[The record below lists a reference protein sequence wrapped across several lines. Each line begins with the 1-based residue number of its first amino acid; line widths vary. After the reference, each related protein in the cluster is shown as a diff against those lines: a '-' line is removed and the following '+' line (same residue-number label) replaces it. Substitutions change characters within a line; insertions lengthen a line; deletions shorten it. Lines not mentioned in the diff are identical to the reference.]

1 MLTKKNLVLLS
12 IVSSFSLTSWAGVK
26 VSSLDLN
33 LTGPNGL
40 ISVGTEGR
48 SSELPDL
55 KISGKTI
62 EVTLNKAD
70 PFQTLNKK
78 SNGASLSASFSGEK
92 ALIKATLPY
101 ELKADSVNLA
111 WKNNRIEVSFP
122 RLKVSKSNSVSNVS
136 ADTTSI
142 ASNLNNT
149 NPTTQV
155 TKESLNE
162 AYLSNLME
170 ENKPKEEKTAV
181 VNKDE
186 VSIKQASVASVN
198 NTKTENS
205 SNTFSFAGYAVKFTI
220 FLALVLGL
228 FYGIVQLLK
237 KGVFSRGKLG
247 FLNNAQMIEVLS
259 TSFIAPKKSLMV
271 IRVHKQIFLVANS
284 EAGITLLS
292 EMKDTSGLIKEGE
305 KQITG
310 TNFDENI
317 TTAEFNNSDNFRIK
331 ENILE
336 SSPLP
341 PETRIEK
348 LVAAKDDIVKFSDE
362 LKKKAKKLRPI
373 ENRAN

>member
-1 MLTKKNLVLLS
+1 
-12 IVSSFSLTSWAGVK
+12 
-26 VSSLDLN
+26 
-33 LTGPNGL
+33 
-40 ISVGTEGR
+40 
-48 SSELPDL
+48 
-55 KISGKTI
+55 
-62 EVTLNKAD
+62 
-70 PFQTLNKK
+70 
-78 SNGASLSASFSGEK
+78 
-92 ALIKATLPY
+92 
-101 ELKADSVNLA
+101 
-111 WKNNRIEVSFP
+111 
-122 RLKVSKSNSVSNVS
+122 
-136 ADTTSI
+136 
-142 ASNLNNT
+142 
-149 NPTTQV
+149 
-155 TKESLNE
+155 
-162 AYLSNLME
+162 ME